1 MSVGIFVV
9 SNNHC
14 SMQLVAV
21 GIGGAGGRVV
31 AALQQDSA
39 ERRTSYVTGA
49 CVLDTDTVALDQL
62 ETVPEE
68 NRQPFGLEETD
79 GSGTDGDR
87 TAGIAA
93 AEANRLAVRRA
104 IDPLVTSTVDA
115 ILLVAG
121 VAGGTGSGATPHIA
135 NALTDVYDHPI
146 YTVGVLPAE
155 VTPETARNTLRA
167 LRALESV
174 VDGQLLFDTQ
184 AWQSTNTPLSQERDH
199 LNAELATRIGALCAA
214 GETTATQSVGQTVVD
229 ASDTIATLSGPD
241 TGYITLGYAAREVS
255 TSTAAS
261 AQSLT
266 DRLRELV
273 GGSTDP
279 EVDELTAINAIET
292 TVREATRGR
301 LTLDCERGSAS
312 HGLVVFIG
320 PPEWL
325 HRDAIGNQR
334 AWLQDE
340 LACRELRSG
349 DTPRRESADIAV
361 VLALSGVTDVPRL
374 TELRAVAAEQ

>member
-1 MSVGIFVV
+1 
-9 SNNHC
+9 
-14 SMQLVAV
+14 MQLAAV
-21 GIGGAGGRVV
+21 GVGGAGGRVV
-31 AALQQDSA
+31 EALQHDSA
-39 ERRTSYVTGA
+39 GRQSPYVTGA
-49 CVLDTDTVALDQL
+49 CVLDTDTATIEQA

-68 NRQPFGLEETD
+68 HRHAFGLEETD
-79 GSGTDGDR
+79 GSGTEGDR

-93 AEANRLAVRRA
+93 AEANRVAVRRA

-135 NALTDVYDHPI
+135 NALTDVYDYPI

-155 VTPETARNTLRA
+155 ATPETAQNTLRA
-167 LRALESV
+167 LQALESV

-184 AWQSTNTPLSQERDH
+184 AWQTTGTPLNQERDH

-229 ASDTIATLSGPD
+229 ASDIIATLSGPD
-241 TGYITLGYAAREVS
+241 TGYITLGHAAREVS

-261 AQSLT
+261 TQSLT
-266 DRLRELV
+266 DRFRDLV

-279 EVDELTAINAIET
+279 EVDELTAINTIET

-301 LTLDCERGSAS
+301 LTVDCERSSAS
-312 HGLVVFIG
+312 HGLVVFVG

-325 HRDAIGNQR
+325 HREAIGNQR
-334 AWLQDE
+334 AWLQEE
-340 LACRELRSG
+340 LACRRLRSG
-349 DTPRRESADIAV
+349 DAPRQDSTEIAV
-361 VLALSGVTDVPRL
+361 LLALSGVTEVPRL
-374 TELRAVAAEQ
+374 TELRSVAADY